1 MESESLLKNKTS
13 FSCQSFTKES
23 PVLMINGNWTHL
35 TVLPLL
41 TFSWVLAGRSRE
53 EGNGQKKPLMLS
65 GFPRVSLV
73 LWQTELE

>member
-1 MESESLLKNKTS
+1 
-13 FSCQSFTKES
+13 
-23 PVLMINGNWTHL
+23 MIDGNWTYL
-35 TVLPLL
+35 TVLAVL